1 MKPTLI
7 HIIHNLGR
15 GGAET
20 MLVETLAESTRFRN
34 IVITLS
40 PENHFGAIKGADA
53 IHCLQMRSPIDLFSA
68 IHRYKKILA
77 QYDVAVVHSHLLWPT
92 VVARFG
98 TPKSIP
104 LVSTV
109 HAFVQS
115 SVEYKRSYLRVLE
128 RWSYRFRSSAIIAV
142 AEGARQE
149 YFQLLK
155 LPPRNSKTIY
165 TFVDPRK
172 FQPSLEIRLESIPFR
187 LISVGALRAQKNYTW
202 LVDLLAHWD
211 GPPVQVDIYGG
222 GPLRDTLQ
230 AQIDACHAPIHLCG
244 EVPDIPARLTQ
255 YDGLVMASLYEGFS
269 LGVLEAMASGVPLLL
284 SDIPSFREQA
294 AETATYFPLNDV
306 PRAKHQFVQF
316 IQDGAKRAHQR
327 QQALERV
334 LAQFTFARYLQELNQ
349 CYDQLL
355 AGKPLSEP

>member
-7 HIIHNLGR
+7 HIIHSLGR

-20 MLVETLAESTRFRN
+20 MLVETLAELRQYQN
-34 IVITLS
+34 VLVILT
-40 PENHFGAIKGADA
+40 PNNHFGTIAGADE
-53 IHCLQMRSPIDLFSA
+53 IHCLEMHSPWHLPRTIARFRRLVKHYPTA
-68 IHRYKKILA
+68 L
-77 QYDVAVVHSHLLWPT
+77 VHSHLLWPT
-92 VVARFG
+92 AIARLA
-98 TPKSIP
+98 TPRTIP
-104 LVSTV
+104 LVSTI

-115 SVEYKRSYLRVLE
+115 SIEYKRLYLRLLE
-128 RWSYRFRSSAIIAV
+128 RSTYRFRPSAIIAV

-149 YFQLLK
+149 YFELLG
-155 LPPRNSKTIY
+155 LNPRNSKTVY

-230 AQIDACHAPIHLCG
+230 AQIDACHAPIRLCG

-294 AETATYFPLNDV
+294 AETATYFPLNDI

-316 IQDGAKRAHQR
+316 IQDGTKRAHQR
-327 QQALERV
+327 EQALERV